1 MKTPIAILVVAL
13 LVLLSGCATTQT
25 PPQSTPQ
32 PEKIVSVPHFKSVTE
47 NFVTTTTLAEFYK
60 KMEFNPNGNS
70 VEIVAF
76 SDPIGAMKAR
86 EIKEES
92 VALSKKLYPKEFTFD
107 TVLDAFRHA
116 YFSFRLSQEIGV
128 ERTKKFT
135 DAYEISHVNPPAS
148 RCMDLWNNLQGRLM
162 YIATKAEKIDKKTYC
177 HEYKRTYRYEYN
189 KSINTLQVQVIQI
202 NNRKRNR
209 ELIYIGS

>member
-1 MKTPIAILVVAL
+1 MNTPIAILIVAL
-13 LVLLSGCATTQT
+13 LVLLSGCATTQKT
-25 PPQSTPQ
+25 TPQSVPQ
-32 PEKIVSVPHFKSVTE
+32 PEKIVSVPHFKSATE
-47 NFVTTTTLAEFYK
+47 VFATTTTLAEFYK

-70 VEIVAF
+70 VEIVALA
-76 SDPIGAMKAR
+76 DPIGAMKAR

-135 DAYEISHVNPPAS
+135 DAYEISHINPPAS
-148 RCMDLWNNLQGRLM
+148 RCMDLWNNQQGRLM
-162 YIATKAEKIDKKTYC
+162 YIATKAEKIDKKQLA
-177 HEYKRTYRYEYN
+177 KREVLKAIEIKQLALKPIKT
-189 KSINTLQVQVIQI
+189 KPT
-202 NNRKRNR
+202 K
-209 ELIYIGS
+209 